1 MIFNERAIVL
11 SKRTGYGEDVYVCL
25 IGEKS
30 GVFWA
35 VAKRARKSK
44 KRFLNILE
52 PPSLISAYIRKTKF
66 SDTLILE
73 KAELEDIFYN
83 IKISFEKLLCTWFG
97 IELVMAFS
105 FSPDCFQNL
114 FEFINDIASSEMRT
128 ETLIEKTLNF
138 SLNLIIKEGFSSES
152 EIKRENMGNSQK
164 EKIEWISKKIEEMYG
179 KKLKFVGILEKLYS
193 DKIYDINAL

>member
-25 IGEKS
+25 IGERS

-52 PPSLISAYIRKTKF
+52 PPTLISAYIRKTKF
-66 SDTLILE
+66 SETLILE

-83 IKISFEKLLCTWFG
+83 IKTSFEKLLCGWFG
-97 IELVMAFS
+97 IELVMALS
-105 FSPDCFQNL
+105 FSSECFHNL
-114 FEFINDIASSEMRT
+114 FEFINDISSSET
-128 ETLIEKTLNF
+128 KTDILIEKTLNF
-138 SLNLIIKEGFSSES
+138 SLNIIIKEGFSSES
-152 EIKRENMGNSQK
+152 EIKKQNWNNSQK
-164 EKIEWISKKIEEMYG
+164 EKIEWISKKIEEIYG
-179 KKLKFVGILEKLYS
+179 KKLKFVDILEKLYS
-193 DKIYDINAL
+193 EKIYDINSF